1 MDCFCFQNLSFL
13 AKVEFSAMRAFTFA
27 IIMSSLC
34 SNSCLISFKNL
45 FMPSSLIWFSKSKK
59 QNNANCVYYL
69 FTYQFS
75 CLPLTWMI
83 WFFLEVW
90 SLPLAPF
97 VLWSDLRSSWRPQWM
112 KILWIAQEC
121 LQHCL
126 MLIWSHTN
134 STQYEEQLFLV

>member
-1 MDCFCFQNLSFL
+1 MLHQQGLNLWTFPTKKHHTKVSRENKQTVTLGLFCFQNLSFL
-13 AKVEFSAMRAFTFA
+13 AKVEFSAMRTFTFA
-27 IIMSSLC
+27 IIVSSLC
-34 SNSCLISFKNL
+34 SNSCLNSFKNL

-59 QNNANCVYYL
+59 QNNANCVYCL

-97 VLWSDLRSSWRPQWM
+97 VFVIRF
-112 KILWIAQEC
+112 KK
-121 LQHCL
+121 
-126 MLIWSHTN
+126 
-134 STQYEEQLFLV
+134 